1 VFHKVLKT
9 LVGLSVV
16 LSVHATASADEP
28 VRSVL
33 SGTMAE
39 MTYVELAAAARNGAV
54 ALWALGSI
62 EEHGPH
68 LPLATDVYV
77 PTAQLR
83 QAQQKLAAQK
93 IGSVIVPPYYWG
105 VNNVTGA
112 FPGSIHI
119 RPEIMTE
126 LMTDVF
132 QSLARAGFKEIF
144 CITGHYDAAHGRAL
158 IEAVRRANQAGIIK
172 AYFVV
177 PKPLGT
183 RLGLQEGEAGFLLIE
198 PSTGPAP
205 AHPDLH
211 AGEAETSAVL
221 AVVPDLVHR
230 DIASKLPPT
239 DLTANDVAEWRKGQE
254 RAKEITPQG
263 YLGAPARADAS
274 KGAVQIESEARH
286 IADAIA
292 ATRQR

>member
-1 VFHKVLKT
+1 MFHKVLAP
-9 LVGLSVV
+9 LVGV
-16 LSVHATASADEP
+16 LLAVSWYSAASAEQP
-28 VRSVL
+28 IRSVL

-39 MTYVELAAAARNGAV
+39 MTYPELEAAARNGAV

-83 QAQQKLAAQK
+83 YAQRKLAAEK
-93 IGSVIVPPYYWG
+93 ISSVVVPAYYWG

-112 FPGSIHI
+112 FAGSIHI

-126 LMTDVF
+126 LMIDVF
-132 QSLARAGFKEIF
+132 RSLARAGFKEVF

-158 IEAVRRANQAGIIK
+158 IEGVRRANQAGIIK

-177 PKPLGT
+177 PKPLGI
-183 RLGLQEGEAGFLLIE
+183 RLGLKQGEAGFLLIE
-198 PSTGPAP
+198 PSTGPAA

-211 AGEAETSAVL
+211 AGEGETSSVL
-221 AVVPDLVHR
+221 AVAPELVR
-230 DIASKLPPT
+230 KDIAAKLPAT
-239 DLTANDVAEWRKGQE
+239 DLTMQDVEEWRKGQE
-254 RAKEITPQG
+254 RAKDITPQG
-263 YLGAPARADAS
+263 YLGDPARADAAA
-274 KGAVQIESEARH
+274 GAARLELDGSR

-292 ATRQR
+292 SSRKR

>member
-1 VFHKVLKT
+1 MFHKVLE
-9 LVGLSVV
+9 VIVSVAVALS
-16 LSVHATASADEP
+16 LHSAASADDS

-33 SGTMAE
+33 SGTLAE
-39 MTYVELAAAARNGAV
+39 MTYVELETAARDGAV
-54 ALWALGSI
+54 ALWALGAI

-83 QAQQKLAAQK
+83 QVQQKLAAQK
-93 IGSVIVPPYYWG
+93 ISSVVVPAYYWG

-112 FPGSIHI
+112 FAGSIHI
-119 RPEIMTE
+119 RPEIMVE

-132 QSLARAGFKEIF
+132 RSLARAGFKEIF
-144 CITGHYDAAHGRAL
+144 CITGHYDAAHGRAI
-158 IEAVRRANQAGIIK
+158 IEAVRRANQAAIIK
-172 AYFVV
+172 AHFVV

-183 RLGLQEGEAGFLLIE
+183 RLGLREAEVGFLLIE

-211 AGEAETSAVL
+211 AGEGETSAVL
-221 AVVPDLVHR
+221 AIAPDLVR
-230 DIASKLPPT
+230 KDIASKLAAT
-239 DLTANDVAEWRKGQE
+239 DLSARDVEEWRKGQE

-263 YLGAPARADAS
+263 YLGAPARADAAI
-274 KGAVQIESEARH
+274 GAARIESEARR
-286 IADAIA
+286 IAEAIA
-292 ATRQR
+292 LSRPR

>member
-1 VFHKVLKT
+1 MFHRVLMT
-9 LVGLSVV
+9 IISIVAALSMY
-16 LSVHATASADEP
+16 STASADEP

-33 SGTMAE
+33 AGTLAE
-39 MTYVELAAAARNGAV
+39 MTYVELETAARNGAV
-54 ALWALGSI
+54 ALWALGAI

-83 QAQQKLAAQK
+83 KAQEKLASQK
-93 IGSVIVPPYYWG
+93 ISSVIVPAYYWG

-132 QSLARAGFKEIF
+132 RSLARAGFKEIF

-172 AYFVV
+172 ANFVV
-177 PKPLGT
+177 PKPLGI
-183 RLGLQEGEAGFLLIE
+183 RLGLREGEPGFLLIE

-205 AHPDLH
+205 VHPDLH
-211 AGEAETSAVL
+211 AGEGETSAIL
-221 AVVPDLVHR
+221 AIAPDLVHK
-230 DIASKLPPT
+230 DLAAKLRAT
-239 DLTANDVAEWRKGQE
+239 DLTTNDIEEWRKGQE

-263 YLGAPARADAS
+263 YLGAPARADANT
-274 KGAVQIESEARH
+274 GAARIELEGRR
-286 IADAIA
+286 IAEAIA
-292 ATRQR
+292 ASRPR

>member
-1 VFHKVLKT
+1 MFHKVLRT
-9 LVGLSVV
+9 VLGAAVALS
-16 LSVHATASADEP
+16 LHSTASADEP

-33 SGTMAE
+33 SGTIAE
-39 MTYVELAAAARNGAV
+39 MTYVELETAARGGAV
-54 ALWALGSI
+54 ALWALGAI

-68 LPLATDVYV
+68 LPLGTDVYV

-83 QAQQKLAAQK
+83 HAQQKLAAQK
-93 IGSVIVPPYYWG
+93 ISSVIVPAYYWG

-112 FPGSIHI
+112 FAGSIHI

-132 QSLARAGFKEIF
+132 RSLARSGFKEIF

-183 RLGLQEGEAGFLLIE
+183 RLGLREGEAGFLLIE

-211 AGEAETSAVL
+211 AGEGETSAVL
-221 AVVPDLVHR
+221 AIAPELVHK
-230 DIASKLPPT
+230 DIAAKLPAT
-239 DLTANDVAEWRKGQE
+239 DLTPKDVDEWRKGQE
-254 RAKEITPQG
+254 HAKAITPQG
-263 YLGAPARADAS
+263 YLGAPAGADAS
-274 KGAVQIESEARH
+274 KGAARIELDGRRIAEAV
-286 IADAIA
+286 AS
-292 ATRQR
+292 TRPR

>member
-1 VFHKVLKT
+1 MFYKVLKPIIGVA
-9 LVGLSVV
+9 LALS
-16 LSVHATASADEP
+16 LHSAASADEP

-33 SGTMAE
+33 SGTIAE
-39 MTYVELAAAARNGAV
+39 MTYPELDAAARNGAV
-54 ALWALGSI
+54 ALWALGAI

-68 LPLATDVYV
+68 LPLGTDVYV

-93 IGSVIVPPYYWG
+93 ISSVIVPAYYWG

-132 QSLARAGFKEIF
+132 RSLARAGFKEIF

-158 IEAVRRANQAGIIK
+158 IEGVRRANQAGIIK
-172 AYFVV
+172 AHFVV
-177 PKPLGT
+177 PKPLGI
-183 RLGLQEGEAGFLLIE
+183 RLGLKEGETGFLLIE
-198 PSTGPAP
+198 PPTGPVP
-205 AHPDLH
+205 THPDLH
-211 AGEAETSAVL
+211 AGEGETSAIL
-221 AVVPDLVHR
+221 AVAPELVR
-230 DIASKLPPT
+230 KDIATKLPST
-239 DLTANDVAEWRKGQE
+239 DLTMKDVEEWRNGQE

-263 YLGAPARADAS
+263 YLGAPARADAAT
-274 KGAVQIESEARH
+274 GAARIELEGSRIAEAVASARK
-286 IADAIA
+286 
-292 ATRQR
+292 R

>member
-1 VFHKVLKT
+1 MFHKMLKPMI
-9 LVGLSVV
+9 GLAVA
-16 LSVHATASADEP
+16 LSLQTTAAADEP

-33 SGTMAE
+33 SGTIAE
-39 MTYVELAAAARNGAV
+39 MTYVELETAARNGAV

-83 QAQQKLAAQK
+83 LAQQKLAAQK
-93 IGSVIVPPYYWG
+93 ISSVIVPAYYWG

-132 QSLARAGFKEIF
+132 RSLARAGFKEIF
-144 CITGHYDAAHGRAL
+144 CITGHWDAAHGRAV
-158 IEAVRRANQAGIIK
+158 IEAVRGANQAGIIK
-172 AYFVV
+172 AFFVV
-177 PKPLGT
+177 PKPLGS
-183 RLGLQEGEAGFLLIE
+183 RLGLREGEAGFVLIE

-211 AGEAETSAVL
+211 AGEAETSNVMAI
-221 AVVPDLVHR
+221 APELVHEG
-230 DIASKLPPT
+230 IASKLPPT
-239 DLTANDVAEWRKGQE
+239 DLTAKDVEEWRKGQE
-254 RAKEITPQG
+254 RAREITPRG
-263 YLGAPARADAS
+263 YLGAPARAESSRGTA
-274 KGAVQIESEARH
+274 QIESEARR
-286 IADAIA
+286 IAEAIA
-292 ATRQR
+292 SVH